1 MERDCRRESFF
12 FFFLFFFGGGKWF
25 SSEEEKLFS
34 AGHNGRLGQGRS
46 PIVISPFNGAFT

>member
-1 MERDCRRESFF
+1 MEKDCRRESL
-12 FFFLFFFGGGKWF
+12 FLEGKWF

-34 AGHNGRLGQGRS
+34 EDHNRRLGQGRS